1 MLMRPFAKGSG
12 RLAYLMPTR
21 RGARIGLLALVVA
34 YGALLRLDA
43 LTLTY
48 GVVERPSW
56 LRSLQ
61 SSRGPESVVRPS
73 GFRWQRSEGRY
84 ISDPVT
90 YLKYAREMRSFYA
103 AHGREP
109 LYPLATK
116 ISLRLLSDQ
125 DIAVSFTSMF
135 FSVLAIVG
143 TFLLGSYAFSY
154 WVGLGAAAAMAIEYD
169 VVTWGVGGW
178 RDDAFTAVV
187 VFCALAML
195 RYARIGS
202 AGAAVALGAIAGI
215 ACLVRITSLS
225 FLLPGLVW
233 AVTIVRGPWTVRAR
247 HATLMVLTAGLIAAP
262 YFVNCWRT
270 YGNPFWA
277 IDIHTAVYR
286 ETEGETAAFSQTAA
300 QYVSSKFRSRPWQS
314 VDTAVLGLTEYPFTN
329 KWQGFNAWHSELGKL
344 LSWAALIGL
353 LLFVGSREGRLLLM
367 VLAASLVPYM
377 ITWKLIHDWR
387 FTLHAYPFF
396 LTAAAYAIATA
407 ARVGHPQWLRA
418 RLSEIKP
425 SKVAGWTA
433 AALIVGTGVWITQRI
448 LPVVVAKETL
458 RHDEAVSVIAGARD
472 GAFLAGGWGPPET
485 AGNVTAR
492 VNELSGGTISL
503 PLPEMRDYRLTIR
516 LDPFPGPSS
525 SDPEGLPWVHVAMNG
540 RLVRAFEMTWNHER
554 VGAYTVVVPKH
565 YLNAHG
571 NVLHVSALTKRAR
584 RARVR
589 WWYVRIQPWTRS

>member
-1 MLMRPFAKGSG
+1 
-12 RLAYLMPTR
+12 MPTR
-21 RGARIGLLALVVA
+21 RGARIALLAIVVA
-34 YGALLRLDA
+34 YGTLLRLDA

-61 SSRGPESVVRPS
+61 SSRGPESVIRPS
-73 GFRWQRSEGRY
+73 GFRWQRWEGRY
-84 ISDPVT
+84 ISDPFT

-116 ISLRLLSDQ
+116 ISLWFLGDQ

-135 FSVLAIVG
+135 FSVLSILG
-143 TFLLGSYAFSY
+143 TFLLGYLAFSY

-178 RDDAFTAVV
+178 RDDAFTAAV
-187 VFCALAML
+187 VFCTCAML
-195 RYARIGS
+195 RYARRGS

-215 ACLVRITSLS
+215 ACLVRVTSLS

-233 AVTIVRGPWTVRAR
+233 AVTTVKGPWAVRAR
-247 HATLMVLTAGLIAAP
+247 HAALMVLTAGLIAAP

-270 YGNPFWA
+270 YGDPFLA

-286 ETEGETAAFSQTAA
+286 ETEGESGATRSQSAA
-300 QYVSSKFRSRPWQS
+300 QYVTSKFRSRPWQS

-329 KWQGFNAWHSELGKL
+329 KWFGFGPWHSKLGKL
-344 LSWAALIGL
+344 LSWSAVIGL
-353 LLFVGSREGRLLLM
+353 FLFVGSREGRLLLI
-367 VLAASLVPYM
+367 VLTASLVPYM
-377 ITWKLIHDWR
+377 VTWRLIHDWR

-396 LTAAAYAIATA
+396 LTAAAHAIATA
-407 ARVGHPQWLRA
+407 ARVVRPQWLKA
-418 RLSEIKP
+418 RVSGIKP
-425 SKVAGWTA
+425 STVAGWTA
-433 AALIVGTGVWITQRI
+433 AALIVGTGVWIVQRI
-448 LPVVVAKETL
+448 LPGVVAKESL
-458 RHDEAVSVIAGARD
+458 RHDEAVLV
-472 GAFLAGGWGPPET
+472 LAGSRDAAFFVRGWGPPET

-492 VNELSGGTISL
+492 MTELLGGTMWL

-516 LDPFPGPSS
+516 LDPFPLPFNA
-525 SDPEGLPWVHVAMNG
+525 DPEGLPWVHVAMNG
-540 RLVRAFEMTWNHER
+540 QLVRVLDTTWNPER
-554 VGAYTVVVPKH
+554 VGAYTVVVPRR
-565 YLNAHG
+565 YLNAHR
-571 NVLHVSALTKRAR
+571 NLLELSALTKRAR

-589 WWYVRIQPWTRS
+589 LWYVQIEPWTRS